1 MTPYADAAELAAYMD
16 PDSESPAVPPLAT
29 VLLRSAQQLVR
40 DATAGAIYD
49 TDANEHAT
57 DAAKHA
63 ALKTAT
69 MEQASAWSLHGID
82 PRKGAG
88 QAPRQVASK
97 SLLGGSVSYVADPT
111 RDTYLSDL
119 ASGQHLTTAAWT
131 ILRNAGLISNRVR
144 TGSSHGSGGVI
155 VEQVPYD
162 PVTGVLEP

>member
-1 MTPYADAAELAAYMD
+1 MTPYADAADLAHYMD
-16 PDSESPAVPPLAT
+16 PDAETPAVPPLAT
-29 VLLRSAQQLVR
+29 VLLRSAQQLVL
-40 DATAGAIYD
+40 DATAGAVYSV
-49 TDANEHAT
+49 DANEHAT
-57 DAAKHA
+57 DVPTHDAIKDAI
-63 ALKTAT
+63 

-97 SLLGGSVSYVADPT
+97 SLLGGSVSYVADPA

-119 ASGQHLTTAAWT
+119 ASGQQLTTAAWT
-131 ILRNAGLISNRVR
+131 ILRNAGLISNRVT
-144 TGSSHGSGGVI
+144 TGAGRGVGGVI